1 MTPVEL
7 ADTPM
12 TPGEP
17 EGHDN
22 LYPDCLP
29 SPPAGD
35 QAASTSPSGSAFAP
49 SPLLPFL
56 YQRSTPGLRPSP
68 VLWVVCRSPRH
79 SAELKEMILCI
90 LQVPALGPPSS
101 LLEAPWLGVD
111 SVPSL
116 GMQRASPD
124 HSSDAEITISETS
137 REVHSSLQVTGGL
150 GVLCRGPKCQ
160 APVEQPR
167 ESDARLSDR
176 RWPLFRDRSSPPAGA
191 GKCRGP
197 GDRRGQAGTGR
208 DRQGQAGAGLRSTQQ
223 RSLSWAAPPRSQT
236 RHGAAI
242 SHRAC
247 LSFHSHGP
255 FTGRFL

>member
-29 SPPAGD
+29 SPLAGD

-79 SAELKEMILCI
+79 STELKEMILCI

-116 GMQRASPD
+116 GRQRASPD

-137 REVHSSLQVTGGL
+137 REVHSSLLVTGESGGSL
-150 GVLCRGPKCQ
+150 QRPQVSGP
-160 APVEQPR
+160 
-167 ESDARLSDR
+167 S
-176 RWPLFRDRSSPPAGA
+176 
-191 GKCRGP
+191 
-197 GDRRGQAGTGR
+197 
-208 DRQGQAGAGLRSTQQ
+208 
-223 RSLSWAAPPRSQT
+223 
-236 RHGAAI
+236 GAAQ
-242 SHRAC
+242 RE
-247 LSFHSHGP
+247 
-255 FTGRFL
+255 